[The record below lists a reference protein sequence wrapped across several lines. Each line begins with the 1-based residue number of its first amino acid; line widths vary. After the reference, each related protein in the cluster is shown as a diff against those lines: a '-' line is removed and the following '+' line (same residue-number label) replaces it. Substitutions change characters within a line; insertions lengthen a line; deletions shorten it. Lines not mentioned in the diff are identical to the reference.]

1 MCPLRQPCRSG
12 SLSRA
17 GSQSVSPDGRSIK
30 TLVFFTIKLIYL
42 AREKEKKITCKR
54 KLTGRRPLNTLSPY
68 FEAKLYLK

>member
-17 GSQSVSPDGRSIK
+17 GSQSVSPDGRSTK

-42 AREKEKKITCKR
+42 AREKEKINLQKKIDW
-54 KLTGRRPLNTLSPY
+54 
-68 FEAKLYLK
+68 